1 MLTVHID
8 VHLSETFVMWSTIP
22 ASTQQLVEECIYY
35 AVRAVQHIIY
45 HILMVSHECAYSGFC
60 QQRQCTS
67 PEGRLTRNGSLPQ
80 QCISQV
86 LEMLVNLF
94 C

>member
-1 MLTVHID
+1 
-8 VHLSETFVMWSTIP
+8 MWSTIP
-22 ASTQQLVEECIYY
+22 ASTLNYLSEECIYY
-35 AVRAVQHIIY
+35 TVRAVQHIIY
-45 HILMVSHECAYSGFC
+45 HILMVSHECACSGFC

-67 PEGRLTRNGSLPQ
+67 PGGRLTRNGSLPQ

-86 LEMLVNLF
+86 LEMLVNLL